1 MAQLA
6 PTNESLLGVADL
18 DEGGISRRQIHRL
31 VERGDLVRIDRGVFA
46 HPEFQ
51 PSQHHHLALVSLR
64 CPNAVIALA
73 SAAAFHRLGTQIPH
87 AVWIALPPRTRAP
100 KLESVTVEV
109 ARFSG
114 SRLEQDV
121 EEHVVEGVSVPVYGL
136 AKTVVDLFRYRNKLG
151 IDVALEAM
159 REALQDGRTSLAE
172 LGRTARRDRVYGPIR
187 PYLESMQ

>member
-1 MAQLA
+1 MPAA
-6 PTNESLLGVADL
+6 PTKDLVGVANLED
-18 DEGGISRRQIHRL
+18 GGISRRQIHRL

-46 HPEFQ
+46 HPEFE
-51 PSQHHHLALVSLR
+51 PTEHHHLALVALR
-64 CPNAVIALA
+64 CPTAVIALT

-87 AVWIALPPRTRAP
+87 TVWIALPPRTWAP

-114 SRLEQDV
+114 SRLDEDV
-121 EEHVVEGVSVPVYGL
+121 EEHLIEGVQVRVYGL

-151 IDVALEAM
+151 TDVALEAM
-159 REALQDGRTSLAE
+159 RESLRDRRTSIAE
-172 LGRTARRDRVYGPIR
+172 LGRIARRDRAYGPIR